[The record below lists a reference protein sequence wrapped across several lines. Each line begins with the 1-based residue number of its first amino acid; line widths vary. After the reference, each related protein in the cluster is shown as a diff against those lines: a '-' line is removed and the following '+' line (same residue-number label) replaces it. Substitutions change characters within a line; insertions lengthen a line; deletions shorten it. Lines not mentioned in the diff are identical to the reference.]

1 MSLNHYK
8 SKGNKHF
15 RWRNHFSWWK
25 IVLYKHFPC
34 PFESILLQQVEGIGS
49 TNTRILYFQKT
60 RFLSNSN
67 PNQSRGGRLCPTT
80 VLLTEEETMKG
91 RNKNKHF
98 RITATFDPSM
108 VIMTLFF
115 MGLWLVFKFGKWS
128 FIVPNNHYSLY
139 PNPNEK
145 QVHVFCILNHHSLAS
160 FLIWKSNR
168 CLETNTFSELRI
180 QREKHF
186 PLLPQVLSSN
196 KCCV

>member
-1 MSLNHYK
+1 MMNHHLWFGWSVNLTRRAENLTLQNILPLDHMSVNL
-8 SKGNKHF
+8 
-15 RWRNHFSWWK
+15 
-25 IVLYKHFPC
+25 VC
-34 PFESILLQQVEGIGS
+34 M
-49 TNTRILYFQKT
+49 TRL
-60 RFLSNSN
+60 LSNSN
-67 PNQSRGGRLCPTT
+67 PNQSRGCRLCPTT

-115 MGLWLVFKFGKWS
+115 MGLWLIFKFGKWS

-139 PNPNEK
+139 PNPNK
-145 QVHVFCILNHHSLAS
+145 NQLHVFCILNHHSLAS

-168 CLETNTFSELRI
+168 CLDTNTFSKLRI